1 MDDVYAG
8 LTELLRPAERGQA
21 PGGWLFGQVQQAGQG
36 TLRVVCGGL
45 TLDQTEL
52 HVPPGLDYA
61 WTEDTGGDELL
72 RAGDRLLVLVTADGQ
87 DYYILQKEGTAQ
99 ALPLYRDVAMDYDKG
114 VPRFSGGEP
123 VLASG
128 LEAVKGWAWR
138 ALHTERYRW
147 SPFSWDY
154 GCELESLVGQPYRAD
169 TRLSEAVRYVREA
182 LTVCPYITGAAAEVV
197 GFDGSTLRM
206 RVSLT
211 TVYGEASIHV

>member
-1 MDDVYAG
+1 
-8 LTELLRPAERGQA
+8 
-21 PGGWLFGQVQQAGQG
+21 
-36 TLRVVCGGL
+36 
-45 TLDQTEL
+45 
-52 HVPPGLDYA
+52 
-61 WTEDTGGDELL
+61 
-72 RAGDRLLVLVTADGQ
+72 
-87 DYYILQKEGTAQ
+87 
-99 ALPLYRDVAMDYDKG
+99 MDYDKG

-123 VLASG
+123 VMASG

-197 GFDGSTLRM
+197 DFDGSTLRM

>member
-1 MDDVYAG
+1 MRQ
-8 LTELLRPAERGQA
+8 LFPIFQTTA
-21 PGGWLFGQVQQAGQG
+21 P
-36 TLRVVCGGL
+36 
-45 TLDQTEL
+45 
-52 HVPPGLDYA
+52 
-61 WTEDTGGDELL
+61 
-72 RAGDRLLVLVTADGQ
+72 
-87 DYYILQKEGTAQ
+87 EGTAQ
-99 ALPLYRDVAMDYDKG
+99 ALPLYWDVDMDYDKG

-182 LTVCPYITGAAAEVV
+182 LEINPYVTDISSISVSFADGVLAVSAAIN
-197 GFDGSTLRM
+197 TI
-206 RVSLT
+206 
-211 TVYGEASIHV
+211 YGEVSARV

>member
-72 RAGDRLLVLVTADGQ
+72 RAGDRLLVLVTAGVAWYLLARDKEEPMTDGTLV
-87 DYYILQKEGTAQ
+87 YRTAQ
-99 ALPLYRDVAMDYDKG
+99 
-114 VPRFSGGEP
+114 EE
-123 VLASG
+123 LA
-128 LEAVKGWAWR
+128 
-138 ALHTERYRW
+138 
-147 SPFSWDY
+147 
-154 GCELESLVGQPYRAD
+154 
-169 TRLSEAVRYVREA
+169 
-182 LTVCPYITGAAAEVV
+182 
-197 GFDGSTLRM
+197 
-206 RVSLT
+206 
-211 TVYGEASIHV
+211 

>member
-1 MDDVYAG
+1 MRQ
-8 LTELLRPAERGQA
+8 LFPIFQTTA
-21 PGGWLFGQVQQAGQG
+21 P
-36 TLRVVCGGL
+36 
-45 TLDQTEL
+45 
-52 HVPPGLDYA
+52 
-61 WTEDTGGDELL
+61 
-72 RAGDRLLVLVTADGQ
+72 
-87 DYYILQKEGTAQ
+87 EGTAQ
-99 ALPLYRDVAMDYDKG
+99 ALPLYWDVDMDYDKG

-211 TVYGEASIHV
+211 TVYGAVSYTHLDVYKRQGVLPVPQASLDTGDVLRHGPGRPGPDSGVRPP

>member
-1 MDDVYAG
+1 M
-8 LTELLRPAERGQA
+8 RQ
-21 PGGWLFGQVQQAGQG
+21 LFPIF
-36 TLRVVCGGL
+36 
-45 TLDQTEL
+45 QT
-52 HVPPGLDYA
+52 A
-61 WTEDTGGDELL
+61 
-72 RAGDRLLVLVTADGQ
+72 AS
-87 DYYILQKEGTAQ
+87 EGTAQ

-128 LEAVKGWAWR
+128 LEGVKGWAWR

-154 GCELESLVGQPYRAD
+154 GCELESLVGQTYRAD

-197 GFDGSTLRM
+197 DFDGSTLRM

>member
-87 DYYILQKEGTAQ
+87 AYYILQKA
-99 ALPLYRDVAMDYDKG
+99 V
-114 VPRFSGGEP
+114 FS
-123 VLASG
+123 
-128 LEAVKGWAWR
+128 
-138 ALHTERYRW
+138 
-147 SPFSWDY
+147 
-154 GCELESLVGQPYRAD
+154 
-169 TRLSEAVRYVREA
+169 
-182 LTVCPYITGAAAEVV
+182 
-197 GFDGSTLRM
+197 
-206 RVSLT
+206 
-211 TVYGEASIHV
+211 